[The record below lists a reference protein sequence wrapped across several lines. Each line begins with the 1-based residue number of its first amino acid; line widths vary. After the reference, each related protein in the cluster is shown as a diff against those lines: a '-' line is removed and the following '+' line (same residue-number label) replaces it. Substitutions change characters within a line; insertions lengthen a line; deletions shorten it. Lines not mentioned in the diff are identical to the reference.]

1 MSLNKYLS
9 IGLFVIIA
17 FILLFQTCGKNER
30 IRTERITDTL
40 IVTKLVNIN
49 KDSLKVDSL
58 MKVKQRVKIVY
69 KQKTDSIYIVAP
81 DTCKNY
87 ITMLVNNCNEY
98 LSLNDSIIE
107 SQMSL
112 INEQRDLY
120 RIQRDLINKQ
130 NDMLYSDSL
139 HIVKL
144 NKKIKRKNISIGI
157 ISAVGLG
164 ALLR

>member
-9 IGLFVIIA
+9 IGLFAIIA
-17 FILLFQTCGKNER
+17 FILLFQTCGKNET
-30 IRTERITDTL
+30 IRTEKITDTL

-58 MKVKQRVKIVY
+58 MKVKQRVKVVY
-69 KQKTDSIYIVAP
+69 KQKTDSIYIAAP
-81 DTCKNY
+81 DTCKTY

-139 HIVKL
+139 QIVKL
-144 NKKIKRKNISIGI
+144 NKKIKRKNIAISI

>member
-1 MSLNKYLS
+1 MTLNKYLS
-9 IGLFVIIA
+9 IGLFTIIA
-17 FILLFQTCGKNER
+17 FILLFQTCGKNEI
-30 IRTERITDTL
+30 IRTQRITDTL

-58 MKVKQRVKIVY
+58 LKIKQRVKIVY
-69 KQKTDSIYIVAP
+69 KQRTDSIYISSP
-81 DTCKNY
+81 DTCKTY
-87 ITMLVNNCNEY
+87 ITMLVNNCNDY

-144 NKKIKRKNISIGI
+144 NKKIKIKNISIGI